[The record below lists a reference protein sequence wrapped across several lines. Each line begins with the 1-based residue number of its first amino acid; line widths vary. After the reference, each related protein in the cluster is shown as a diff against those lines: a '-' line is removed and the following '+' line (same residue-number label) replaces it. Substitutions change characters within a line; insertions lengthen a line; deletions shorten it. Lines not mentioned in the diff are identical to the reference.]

1 MKVKLI
7 LGAAMVAMWAMPVQ
21 AAPKVYAAGG
31 ANYCPNGLQ
40 PITLNGVICCGTPN
54 QSISYESAK
63 AHPVTRKVRTH
74 RVAKR
79 TSRVVCPVG
88 EKGCYTQ

>member
-54 QSISYESAK
+54 QSMSYRQMM
-63 AHPVTRKVRTH
+63 AHPVKKAVRKKARWASPAPVY
-74 RVAKR
+74 
-79 TSRVVCPVG
+79 CPEG
-88 EKGCYTQ
+88 AKGCYSR